1 MAEPWRV
8 PVYVVE
14 ACDGFGCVEL
24 QAVTDAETPAR
35 AVRRLAQIARELR
48 RRGCLG
54 TLVLTEEATDR
65 VVARRRIWPSPPDAE
80 DAPR

>member
-1 MAEPWRV
+1 MAEARRV
-8 PVYVVE
+8 PVSVVA
-14 ACDGFGCVEL
+14 ACDGFGCVAL
-24 QAVTDAETPAR
+24 QAVDDAETPAR

-65 VVARRRIWPSPPDAE
+65 VVARRRIWPAPPQE
-80 DAPR
+80 DGPA